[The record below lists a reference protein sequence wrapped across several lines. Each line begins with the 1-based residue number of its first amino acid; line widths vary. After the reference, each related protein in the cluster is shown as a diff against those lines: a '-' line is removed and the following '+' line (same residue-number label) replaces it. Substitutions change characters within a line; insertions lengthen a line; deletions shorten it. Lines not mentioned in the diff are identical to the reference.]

1 MCWHLLRTILQD
13 PYARAQAIMSDWQLS
28 FLTCGWRG
36 CWKPRS
42 AMTRSKAASIY
53 LVFQFFCHFGP
64 WEKKKQQ
71 IMGFTVRFN
80 AYVSDDWTSFRCSRQ
95 GNLQIQS
102 RYVLWIL
109 KKKKNNSDS
118 VPWGIQWE
126 LCRTGDRQP
135 CPPTEHGQHN
145 RKLQYNAIQC
155 SPIYSLRKLSY
166 LYGMVTLVHGT
177 IYTPY
182 VALLCLNILKL
193 SFILNVKPVFQFTV
207 SCTIVYM
214 SQMF

>member
-1 MCWHLLRTILQD
+1 MRMKRLLETPLCYDAVKGCISLF
-13 PYARAQAIMSDWQLS
+13 S
-28 FLTCGWRG
+28 F
-36 CWKPRS
+36 S
-42 AMTRSKAASIY
+42 
-53 LVFQFFCHFGP
+53 VFLPFWSMG
-64 WEKKKQQ
+64 EKKEQ

-109 KKKKNNSDS
+109 KKKKKNNSGR

-126 LCRTGDRQP
+126 SCRTGDRQP

-166 LYGMVTLVHGT
+166 LYGMVTLVHAT

-214 SQMF
+214 SLMF